1 MPRCT
6 ARCAASRPVGRQT
19 KITSW
24 PSRISGAS
32 AEQPAVG
39 GTAAPPS
46 YRKLLKSLGITPAV
60 ERNARLMAMLNEAQ
74 MEGFLKFLDDHG
86 HFKPERKRSERAA
99 LRKYVAGLP
108 LVAFPPEDQIRV
120 IELLYPNF
128 VWPEEAEAADG

>member
-1 MPRCT
+1 
-6 ARCAASRPVGRQT
+6 
-19 KITSW
+19 
-24 PSRISGAS
+24 
-32 AEQPAVG
+32 
-39 GTAAPPS
+39 
-46 YRKLLKSLGITPAV
+46 
-60 ERNARLMAMLNEAQ
+60 

-108 LVAFPPEDQIRV
+108 LDAFPPEDQIRV